1 MGALNLYAAEPDFFD
16 VEEVKLLEE
25 LAADISLGLEYIE
38 KDDKLH
44 RLSYYDPLTDLPN
57 RLLFGDRL
65 HQALSRAPGTAT
77 GTWRY

>member
-77 GTWRY
+77 GMWRY